1 MTQQYFEKAERL
13 LDLIAEVSESISD
26 DTLAVSFLQDGS
38 ISMHPELL
46 AELHKDQNQDLLP
59 WAQENLKDLF

>member
-13 LDLIAEVSESISD
+13 LDLIAEVSERISD
-26 DTLAVSFLQDGS
+26 DTQAVSFLQDGK